1 MTVRRGLLDIKNNM
15 EEKKE
20 KEYEANLHIA
30 TGPFS
35 FMEVKVIDTALE
47 IIKKNDYLLKHY
59 ESKQK

>member
-1 MTVRRGLLDIKNNM
+1 MTITNQKNNM

-20 KEYEANLHIA
+20 KQYEANLHIA

-35 FMEVKVIDTALE
+35 FMEIKVVDTAPR
-47 IIKKNDYLLKHY
+47 IIEKNDFLLKHY